1 MSKARD
7 NADGGAS
14 ELPDLT
20 DCTVSTSDP
29 AANSNP
35 TSGVGHLWINSTSG
49 EQYILTDAT
58 ADNNVWTNVGDGT
71 GTIGSA
77 EDSGAFITATGGTV
91 TTDGDYKVH
100 TFTSSGTLQI
110 TNTSGTLL
118 QGTYVLVGGGAAGG
132 LTTASD
138 YMSGGGGGAGGC
150 LYGSFR
156 PVADTGYSVII
167 GAGGSVGS
175 YPNPNNGSRSFAL
188 NGLALGGGH
197 GASGGTSG
205 TDADNG
211 GSGGGGAAAG
221 EQEGESRALAYGTTG
236 QGNRGGSGNWTAY
249 AETAG
254 GGGGGALGV
263 GQDGTGSTGGDG
275 GAGLVS
281 SISGSSVTYARGG
294 GGGGSVTS
302 GAPINTAGAANT
314 GNGGSG
320 SYATAKQTL
329 LVALVCSYS
338 VTSSSRRI

>member
-320 SYATAKQTL
+320 SYGNRQTNFAGGSG
-329 LVALVCSYS
+329 VFIFRYKFQ
-338 VTSSSRRI
+338 